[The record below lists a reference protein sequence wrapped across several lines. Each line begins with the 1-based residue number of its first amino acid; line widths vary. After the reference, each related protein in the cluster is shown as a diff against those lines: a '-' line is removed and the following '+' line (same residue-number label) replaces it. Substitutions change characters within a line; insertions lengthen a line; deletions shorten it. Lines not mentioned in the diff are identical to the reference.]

1 MTMTDE
7 RIAELDAVMAKA
19 TAAKI
24 WYCKVGEVASVPFAA
39 DPPMR
44 EAVEN
49 AYYAITGEYPKFV
62 FSGWGAELTEPERAV
77 VENRLPADTSTFYDN
92 EPIQSQVDRLAEY
105 IMREAPDA
113 INGGGAIETAISIID
128 AQAAT
133 IARMREAL
141 RTAEAF
147 IPDHGDGIGHTDLDC
162 PCGEASARRKAR
174 AALAGAA

>member
-7 RIAELDAVMAKA
+7 RLAELDAVMKN
-19 TAAKI
+19 KI
-24 WYCKVGEVASVPFAA
+24 WWCKVGETASVPIAA

-49 AYYAITGEYPKFV
+49 AYYAITGEWPKFI
-62 FSGWGAELTEPERAV
+62 FSGWGGELTEGERAV

-133 IARMREAL
+133 IARLREAL
-141 RTAEAF
+141 QVIVDDYQTSPKHHPNDIL
-147 IPDHGDGIGHTDLDC
+147 IPI
-162 PCGEASARRKAR
+162 ASFGLAC
-174 AALAGAA
+174 AALAKIGANQ